1 MKFRV
6 AFMLFIGIL
15 AILCTGCEDR
25 KIPAGSDT
33 EYEAEEYKPEEQ
45 KAKEQKGSF
54 QDKFCEQASSLY
66 GMTEEDAIAMYGKL
80 DDSKILD
87 ETEMCLTGVA
97 FGDYDGNGETDM
109 IVCLYRDEED
119 SDGYTDGC
127 LYLFMNDDDP
137 YYIYDAFCCYYFGNI
152 FGDFGADIDHDGIT
166 EIVFCVQGTGAGG
179 MGDCQ
184 KFVIKYRDNEVERM
198 ELPGDLSEEYD
209 SGLKVE
215 IEGYPVIGKY
225 KIYCPYLDE
234 RIVMETEESEEV
246 VRDRGGNCRGY
257 YTLMMTE
264 HEGRQLLAGYEYLY
278 VGYTTNGVANAVFVF
293 DWDENGKA
301 FVSQWYVED
310 GKGNQFVPSDGM
322 QREIPDDREI
332 FSEGETGEEVTAY
345 EEFLRGKRRAVIS
358 DDFYADTNYRETFL
372 INKEEDGFFLRDLL
386 DEILNEMIE
395 DWRGDEITEVQY
407 ALIDCGNDGKKQLAL
422 RAYEVAGYYSDLKMV
437 LDYQDGKV
445 ALIYA
450 VDTGST
456 SDNEIYKNGYIFGG
470 ASTGSDCHHVWEGI
484 IGADGIY
491 RKSYECHIET
501 DAELDGMSCYEDI
514 WDTSS
519 KPWSAIDFVEYTIND
534 KLYYA
539 YQLTPNRVTDEEK
552 EKILEYIRNNE
563 QSMGVRF
570 LADDET
576 WKLVEKNRERLKITD
591 ETDGEENEI
600 EWRTLFSG
608 WRAATA
614 VSRTSLPEDFR

>member
-6 AFMLFIGIL
+6 AFMLFVGIL

-66 GMTEEDAIAMYGKL
+66 GMSEEDAIAMYGKL

-87 ETEMCLTGVA
+87 ETDMCLTGVA

-137 YYIYDAFCCYYFGNI
+137 YYIYDAFCCYCFGNI

-198 ELPGDLSEEYD
+198 ELPGDLSEGYD
-209 SGLKVE
+209 SGLEVE

-234 RIVMETEESEEV
+234 RIVMETEET
-246 VRDRGGNCRGY
+246 RDSSGGNCRGY

-310 GKGNQFVPSDGM
+310 EKGNQFVPSDGM

-332 FSEGETGEEVTAY
+332 FSESETGEEVTAY
-345 EEFLRGKRRAVIS
+345 EEFLRGKRRAVIADDIYTDTHYRGTFLS
-358 DDFYADTNYRETFL
+358 NTEYLTGRQEDDFSLN
-372 INKEEDGFFLRDLL
+372 DLL
-386 DEILNEMIE
+386 DEILNDMIE
-395 DWRGDEITEVQY
+395 DWGWDEITEVQY

-422 RAYEVAGYYSDLKMV
+422 RAYGLAVEGAEDDSDLTMV
-437 LDYQDGKV
+437 FDYQDGKV
-445 ALIYA
+445 AMIYA
-450 VDTGST
+450 ADTWSKWGNILCKS
-456 SDNEIYKNGYIFGG
+456 GYIFGG
-470 ASTGSDCHHVWEGI
+470 SHDGANSHYAWEGI

-491 RKSYECHIET
+491 RLNYECYFRCDE
-501 DAELDGMSCYEDI
+501 ELDGMSCYEDI
-514 WDTSS
+514 WDASS
-519 KPWSAIDFVEYTIND
+519 EPWSAIEFLEYTIND
-534 KLYYA
+534 ILHYA
-539 YQLTPNRVTDEEK
+539 YYLTPDRVTDEER
-552 EKILEYIRNNE
+552 ETILAYIRDNE
-563 QSMGVRF
+563 KSMGVRF
-570 LADDET
+570 LTDDEV

-591 ETDGEENEI
+591 GMSKNKI
-600 EWRTLFSG
+600 EWRALFSG

-614 VSRTSLPEDFR
+614 VS